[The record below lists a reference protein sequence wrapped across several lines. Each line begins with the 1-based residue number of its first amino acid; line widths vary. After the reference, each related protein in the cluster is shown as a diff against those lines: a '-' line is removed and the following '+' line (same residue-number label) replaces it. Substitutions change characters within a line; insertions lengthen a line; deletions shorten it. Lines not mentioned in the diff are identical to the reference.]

1 MMATVAA
8 GEVVPF
14 TSITPLQV
22 VPTAAAGKPS
32 ISGNTTHG
40 TLVIADKLFF
50 GLEPPMSVMTVGSQ
64 GAEQEGGWNAEAWP
78 PGMFGS
84 VFAVPESF
92 HPVYGHKFDER
103 SGPVVKHLLVAEDPV
118 KFTETGTYHLRYW
131 VEKKTEIFTVGP
143 LGT

>member
-32 ISGNTTHG
+32 ISG
-40 TLVIADKLFF
+40 
-50 GLEPPMSVMTVGSQ
+50 
-64 GAEQEGGWNAEAWP
+64 
-78 PGMFGS
+78 
-84 VFAVPESF
+84 
-92 HPVYGHKFDER
+92 
-103 SGPVVKHLLVAEDPV
+103 
-118 KFTETGTYHLRYW
+118 TYHLRYW